1 MFLFQ
6 VQGMISQS
14 KPVHY
19 RSFIAKSSES
29 LHKVT
34 LSAFRNDIQ
43 PDYLLYSLSKQT
55 ITPEA

>member
-14 KPVHY
+14 KPVY
-19 RSFIAKSSES
+19 WRGFIATRSER

-34 LSAFRNDIQ
+34 VSAFKNDTQ
-43 PDYLLYSLSKQT
+43 PDYLLYSLSKQI
-55 ITPEA
+55 ITPDA